1 MILLDAFSVGR
12 TLCHKHCS
20 THHDMMQYNNDVA
33 VPWSKQLS
41 KHLPSGGSWVLAF
54 LQQINKMAF
63 FFSCGTVQAGYS
75 PLSDWQVWQCG
86 GSVEVLPCSR
96 IAHIERAHKPYTE
109 NLTAHVRRN
118 ALRVA
123 EVWMDQHKSHV
134 YMAWNVPLQVRKHK
148 ARARGLC
155 GCACTSA
162 CPVRDCCLC
171 SGSASQIS

>member
-1 MILLDAFSVGR
+1 MSQSPGVNNYLNISRVVVLGSSPSYNKSIKWLFFLFS
-12 TLCHKHCS
+12 
-20 THHDMMQYNNDVA
+20 
-33 VPWSKQLS
+33 
-41 KHLPSGGSWVLAF
+41 
-54 LQQINKMAF
+54 
-63 FFSCGTVQAGYS
+63 
-75 PLSDWQVWQCG
+75 LSDWQVWQCG

-134 YMAWNVPLQVRKHK
+134 YMAWNVPLQVRQHK

-155 GCACTSA
+155 GCGACTSA